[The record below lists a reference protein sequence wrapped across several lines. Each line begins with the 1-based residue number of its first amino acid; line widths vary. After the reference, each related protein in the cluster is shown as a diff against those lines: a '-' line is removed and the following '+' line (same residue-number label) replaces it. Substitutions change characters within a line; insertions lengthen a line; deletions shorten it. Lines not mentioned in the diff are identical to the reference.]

1 MKICVTTTQSSNF
14 QIFQIFKLERM
25 KYVIGLDY
33 GSDSARAII
42 VNAETGEELAS
53 SVKFYPRWMEGKYCV
68 PTTNQYRQHPQDYI
82 DVLEYTVKD
91 ALSKCPAGT
100 ADNVVGIA
108 FDTTGSTPV
117 FTDKN
122 GTPLSMLPEFAENP
136 NAMFVLWKDHTAIAE
151 AEQINELAAKWSTD
165 YTSYEGGIYSSEWF
179 WAKALHVL
187 RADEK
192 VREAAYSIVEHCDW
206 MPALL
211 TNTQKPENM
220 FRSRCASGHKA
231 MWLEQWGGLPSE
243 EFLVA
248 LDPVLAGF
256 RSRLYTETCASDTKV
271 GTLTDEWAARL
282 GLTTNVAVAVG
293 AFDAHTGAVGAQVRP
308 GALVRIIGTS
318 TCDIMVSSYEEMGD
332 KLIPGICGQVD
343 GSVIPGMIGLE
354 AGQSAF
360 GDVYAWF
367 KNLVAWP
374 VVNVLAKTNLV
385 DEATKQKLI
394 DETMNQI
401 IPALSIEA
409 MKVPVSESS
418 ILATDWMNGRR
429 TPDANQ
435 KVKGTITGLN
445 LGSSA
450 PLVFR
455 ALVEATA
462 YGSKAIV
469 DRFIENGVEIKEIIG
484 IGGISLKSP
493 FVMQTLADVL
503 NMPIKVAKAEQAC
516 ALGTAMFAAVAAGVY
531 GKVEYA
537 QSAMGQGFAN
547 EYYPNADN
555 VALYAELYK
564 NYLKLG
570 AFTEKELFS

>member
-1 MKICVTTTQSSNF
+1 
-14 QIFQIFKLERM
+14 M

-33 GSDSARAII
+33 GSDSARAVV
-42 VNAETGEELAS
+42 VNAETGKELAS
-53 SVKFYPRWMEGKYCV
+53 SVKYYPRWMEGKYCV
-68 PTTNQYRQHPQDYI
+68 PTANQYRQHPQDYI
-82 DVLEYTVKD
+82 DALEYTVKD

-100 ADNVVGIA
+100 GEQVVGIA

-117 FTDKN
+117 FTDKE

-136 NAMFVLWKDHTAIAE
+136 NAMFVLWKDHTAIKE
-151 AEQINELAAKWSTD
+151 AEEINKLCARWDID
-165 YTSYEGGIYSSEWF
+165 YSSYEGGIYSSEWF

-187 RADEK
+187 RSDEK
-192 VREAAYSIVEHCDW
+192 VRNAAYSIVEHCDW
-206 MPALL
+206 LPGLL
-211 TNTQKPENM
+211 VGKTNPHEIC
-220 FRSRCASGHKA
+220 RSRCASGHKA
-231 MWLEQWGGLPSE
+231 MWLEEWGGLPAE
-243 EFLVA
+243 NFLVE
-248 LDPVLAGF
+248 LDPLLAGY
-256 RSRLYTETCASDTKV
+256 RDRLYTSTCPSDKKT
-271 GTLTDEWAARL
+271 GELTEEWAARL
-282 GLTTNVAVAVG
+282 GLTTKVAVAVG
-293 AFDAHTGAVGAQVRP
+293 AFDCHMGAVGAEVKP
-308 GALVRIIGTS
+308 GALVRVIGTS
-318 TCDIMVSSYEEMGD
+318 TCDIMVSSYEEMGH

-343 GSVIPGMIGLE
+343 GSVIPGMVGLE

-367 KNLVAWP
+367 KNVVAWP
-374 VVNVLAKTNLV
+374 VVNVLSKTTLI

-394 DETMNQI
+394 DETMDQI

-409 MKVPVSESS
+409 AKVPVSEST

-450 PLVFR
+450 PLIFR

-469 DRFIENGVEIKEIIG
+469 DRFIENGVVINEIIG
-484 IGGISLKSP
+484 IGGIALKSP

-516 ALGTAMFAAVAAGVY
+516 AFGTSMFAAVVAGVY
-531 GKVEYA
+531 EKVEDA
-537 QSAMGQGFAN
+537 QKAMGMGFAQ
-547 EYYPNADN
+547 EFFPNPAN
-555 VALYAELYK
+555 VEMYKELYK
-564 NYLKLG
+564 DYIKLG
-570 AFTEKELFS
+570 QFTEKELFS